1 MLKKVRQQPSLAV
14 LIAITVLALIGIA
27 ATVWLW
33 NAPTKAQSVTGLL
46 TLFGNLVLIG
56 VTWVYVP
63 ANQELVAA
71 NKRQQEMIFPKLVAH
86 IDSVKKTIQKVTR
99 NNVDM
104 NQGYIVAFVTI
115 SNTSP
120 FTNDTVWVE
129 SVISSSPALK
139 SEGHYF
145 GKSGERLAAD
155 TVTLSSGEAKVS
167 LLRAYFSCPLDEAS
181 QAEDAIVTFKLR
193 DAFGQP
199 IELELTM
206 PRLLSLP
213 NS

>member
-56 VTWVYVP
+56 VTWVYVL

-104 NQGYIVAFVTI
+104 NQVCIVAFVTI

-129 SVISSSPALK
+129 SVISSSRALK
-139 SEGHYF
+139 SEGHYHF
-145 GKSGERLAAD
+145 GESGEGPAD
-155 TVTLSSGEAKVS
+155 TLTLSSGEAKV
-167 LLRAYFSCPLDEAS
+167 LLFRAHFSYALDEAS

-206 PRLLSLP
+206 PRLSSLP

>member
-56 VTWVYVP
+56 VTWVYVL

-104 NQGYIVAFVTI
+104 NQVCIVAFVTI

-129 SVISSSPALK
+129 SVISSSRALK

-145 GKSGERLAAD
+145 GESGERPAD
-155 TVTLSSGEAKVS
+155 T
-167 LLRAYFSCPLDEAS
+167 
-181 QAEDAIVTFKLR
+181 
-193 DAFGQP
+193 
-199 IELELTM
+199 LEHF
-206 PRLLSLP
+206 
-213 NS
+213 